1 MACRIS
7 VKNRAIFTKL
17 SLVLFSRH
25 LAQSWLNLKQASS
38 AKRQTYELAGA
49 LVVIFQSNPT
59 HDSDHVH
66 EKQKDPTKMLGPSA
80 LAINKWT

>member
-25 LAQSWLNLKQASS
+25 MAQSWLNLKQASS
-38 AKRQTYELAGA
+38 A
-49 LVVIFQSNPT
+49 LVLIFQSNPT
-59 HDSDHVH
+59 HDSDHLH

>member
-17 SLVLFSRH
+17 SLVLSSRH
-25 LAQSWLNLKQASS
+25 MAQSWLNLKQVSS
-38 AKRQTYELAGA
+38 A
-49 LVVIFQSNPT
+49 LVLIFQSNPT

-80 LAINKWT
+80 LAINKRT